1 MLPGPEIAPHREEE
15 ELKIAPVAEPG
26 QDAMVASPDGEP
38 AGDAANP
45 ELDPAHLGHGVHA
58 HGDDVG
64 HGVHAHGDDG
74 GGMHVGDAALPAP
87 SRTGAGLGGLQIG
100 DTRF

>member
-1 MLPGPEIAPHREEE
+1 MLPGSDIAPDREEE
-15 ELKIAPVAEPG
+15 LEIVSAAELQP
-26 QDAMVASPDGEP
+26 DAIGASQERDP
-38 AGDAANP
+38 AGDAAAP
-45 ELDPAHLGHGVHA
+45 LDPAHL
-58 HGDDVG
+58 G

-74 GGMHVGDAALPAP
+74 GGMHVGDAALPGP

>member
-1 MLPGPEIAPHREEE
+1 MLPGPDIAPDRQEELEIAP
-15 ELKIAPVAEPG
+15 AAEP
-26 QDAMVASPDGEP
+26 QPDAAVASPERDP
-38 AGDAANP
+38 MDDAAVSERDPMDDDAAP
-45 ELDPAHLGHGVHA
+45 EWDPAHL
-58 HGDDVG
+58 G

-74 GGMHVGDAALPAP
+74 GGMHVGETALPGP

>member
-1 MLPGPEIAPHREEE
+1 MLPGPDIAPDREEELEIAP
-15 ELKIAPVAEPG
+15 AVEP
-26 QDAMVASPDGEP
+26 QPDAAVASPERDP
-38 AGDAANP
+38 AGDAAAP
-45 ELDPAHLGHGVHA
+45 ELDPAHL
-58 HGDDVG
+58 G

-74 GGMHVGDAALPAP
+74 GGMHVGDAALPGP